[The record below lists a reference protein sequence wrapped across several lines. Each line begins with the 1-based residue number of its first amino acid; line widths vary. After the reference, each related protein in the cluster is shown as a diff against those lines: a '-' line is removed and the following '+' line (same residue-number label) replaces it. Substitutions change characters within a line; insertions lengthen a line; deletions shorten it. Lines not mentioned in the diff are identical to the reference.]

1 MDRALRLSA
10 LGCISFLFFAGLIR
24 AQKTITDSGPRRPE
38 LVLQTGH
45 TTRINCVAFG
55 PEGKWLA
62 SGGADNQ
69 IKLWDVASGRELR
82 SLNGHTGWIK
92 SLAVSSDGLWLASGS
107 NDRTIKVWNVTTGME
122 VRNFTGHTAPIES
135 LAFSFNG
142 RWLASG
148 SADGIIR
155 IWDLSTGKEMQMLK
169 GHVSFV
175 TALAFTTDGR
185 ALISGGMEGTVVIWD
200 TTSWNVTRRLEK
212 ELGRITSVA
221 VSADLKWLAA
231 GSLDGQVFLW
241 ELASLRQQVVF
252 SRPSSVL
259 AIAFAPDGMLL
270 AGWKDGTAKGWSL
283 TGRKETSSVEAG
295 VDSYE
300 AVALAFSADGRLL
313 ASGSGNRTIGV
324 RDLTG
329 KTASRTLE
337 SNSAGFY
344 AVAFSDDGRWLA
356 SGSND
361 RSVRLWQTATGR
373 EMPRLLGHNGWVA
386 TLAFSS
392 DSRLLAS
399 GSISG
404 GIKIWDV
411 TTSRAIRDLKGHTG
425 SVNSVAFSPDGKW
438 LVSGGSDQ
446 ALRVWNL
453 ADGREARTLSGH
465 TGEVTT
471 VAFTRDGRLLGSGSL
486 DKTIRLWDVTTGTT
500 LATLENPAGQIN
512 AIAFS
517 SDNLW
522 LAAGGDDRTVTLWD
536 LRTRRAGR
544 ALTGHAGDILAVAFS
559 KDGRRLASAATDQTA
574 KVWDVQTGK
583 EENTLRGHSANVNSV
598 HFSSDSHWLVSAS
611 EDGSM
616 LVWDAASGARM
627 ATLLSMRD
635 GDEWLVVTPDGLFDG
650 SPASWNRILWRFD
663 QSSFKV
669 APVEAF
675 FSEYYY
681 PGLLAEIFRGKAPRA
696 TQDISQK
703 DRRQPQIKLTL
714 AGARPAADAIATRNV
729 KITIAINDVAPS
741 KEYDTDAGARDL
753 RLFRNGLLV
762 KSWPGDVLNAR
773 NQTSV
778 EATIPIV
785 AGENRLIAYAFNRD
799 NVKSEDSA
807 LILTG
812 SSDLKRTGTAYLLA
826 IGVGQYANP
835 EYNLNYSVADAE
847 ELGAQLRSQQES
859 LGRYQPVEVIPLLNR
874 EATKANILLALK
886 RLAGTETGELPPGAP
901 LVLAKIKPAQPE
913 DAVIVYFS
921 GHGTAQKDH
930 FYLIPHDIG
939 YQGSRTALDA
949 EGLREILAHSVSDSE
964 LEETLRSVDA
974 DQLLLVI
981 DACNSGQALEAA
993 EKRRGPM
1000 NTRGLAQLA
1009 YEKGMYI
1016 LTASQSMEVAF
1027 ESEALKHSYLTYALV
1042 EEGIKGAS
1050 ADLDRNG
1057 DVSLSEWFDY
1067 AAGRV
1072 PQLGRQKKKQ
1082 GKQLEESDP
1091 DEVRVQRPRMFYSRD
1106 AGAQRLV
1113 IARFS
1118 TARSQ

>member
-1 MDRALRLSA
+1 M
-10 LGCISFLFFAGLIR
+10 IR
-24 AQKTITDSGPRRPE
+24 AQKTITNSGSRPE

-45 TTRINCVAFG
+45 TTRINCVVFG

-69 IKLWDVASGRELR
+69 IKLWDAASGRELR

-92 SLAVSSDGLWLASGS
+92 SLAVSTDGLWLASGS
-107 NDRTIKVWNVTTGME
+107 NDRTIKVWNVASGAE
-122 VRNFTGHTAPIES
+122 ARNFTGHTGPIES
-135 LAFSFNG
+135 LAFSFDG

-148 SADGIIR
+148 SADGSIK
-155 IWDLSTGKEMQMLK
+155 IWDLSTGNQLPTLK
-169 GHVSFV
+169 SHVSFV
-175 TALAFTTDGR
+175 TALAFTQDGR

-212 ELGRITSVA
+212 DLGRITSVA
-221 VSADLKWLAA
+221 ASADSKWIAA
-231 GSLDGQVFLW
+231 GSLDGRVFLW
-241 ELASLRQQVVF
+241 DLASQRQQVVF

-259 AIAFAPDGMLL
+259 ALAFGSDGTLL

-283 TGRKETSSVEAG
+283 TERKETSSQEGGA
-295 VDSYE
+295 DSYE
-300 AVALAFSADGRLL
+300 AVALAFNADRRLL
-313 ASGSGNRTIGV
+313 ASGSGNRTIEV

-329 KTASRTLE
+329 KTAPRTLE

-373 EMPRLLGHNGWVA
+373 EMPRLLGHNGWVS
-386 TLAFSS
+386 TVAFSS

-404 GIKIWDV
+404 DIKVWDV
-411 TTSRAIRDLKGHTG
+411 TTARGIRYLKGHTG
-425 SVNSVAFSPDGKW
+425 SVNAVAFSPDGKW

-446 ALRVWNL
+446 VLRVWNL

-465 TGEVTT
+465 TGEVTS
-471 VAFTRDGRLLGSGSL
+471 VAFSRDGGFLGSGSL
-486 DKTIRLWDVTTGTT
+486 DKTIKLWDVTTGTT
-500 LATLENPAGQIN
+500 LATLENSAGQIN

-517 SDNLW
+517 YDSLW

-536 LRTRRAGR
+536 LKTRRVGR
-544 ALTGHAGDILAVAFS
+544 AMTGHAGEILALAFS
-559 KDGRRLASAATDQTA
+559 NDGRRLVSAGTDQTA
-574 KVWDVQTGK
+574 KIWDIRSGK
-583 EENTLRGHSANVNSV
+583 EERTLRGHSANVNAV

-616 LVWDAASGARM
+616 LVWDAANGARM

-650 SPASWNRILWRFD
+650 SPASWSRILWRFD

-703 DRRQPQIKLTL
+703 DRRQPRVRLTL
-714 AGARPAADAIATRNV
+714 TNARPAEDTIATRNV
-729 KITIAINDVAPS
+729 KITIAINDVPAT
-741 KEYDTDAGARDL
+741 KEYDTDTDTGARDL

-762 KSWPGDVLNAR
+762 KSWPGDLLNAR

-812 SSDLKRTGTAYLLA
+812 SNDLKRIGTAYVLA

-847 ELGAQLRSQQES
+847 ELGAQLRSQQEN

-886 RLAGTETGELPPGAP
+886 RLGGTETGQLPPGAP
-901 LVLAKIKPAQPE
+901 SVLAKIKPAQPE

-949 EGLREILAHSVSDSE
+949 EGLREILAHSVSDGE
-964 LEETLRSVDA
+964 LEEALRSVDA